1 MKDRRQRL
9 SSICSS
15 HLKGEPGTDKFEA
28 WDQRLSQDLKRDSF
42 LVDHKRKLLYCWNHK
57 VIIMLSVSGVPLI
70 NHLSNFW
77 PHVLPRTRPPNRPC
91 QKSRSHINNYIG
103 IYASQIIRRAIKSP
117 LLTPWDHIDVALDP
131 LGPTT
136 HFP

>member
-1 MKDRRQRL
+1 MKERRQRL
-9 SSICSS
+9 SSICAS
-15 HLKGEPGTDKFEA
+15 HVKGKPGPDKFEA

-77 PHVLPRTRPPNRPC
+77 VGEGLMLAHRYAIVAIVGQVTSLMYYTTPDPNAQPPLP
-91 QKSRSHINNYIG
+91 KI
-103 IYASQIIRRAIKSP
+103 
-117 LLTPWDHIDVALDP
+117 
-131 LGPTT
+131 
-136 HFP
+136 